1 MKVTMTSEASGSETP
16 TAFSRLHPAIQRWI
30 WDEHWKEL
38 RRTQVEAVGPILAGD
53 VDVIVSATTASGK
66 TEAAFLPMLSAI
78 ASQPATVPG
87 VEILYMAP
95 LKALINDQFE
105 RLSEISARVEVPV
118 HRWHGDVSGSRKHE
132 VLRRPG
138 GLLLITPE
146 SLEAFFVLRGEQV
159 PLTFGALRYVVVD
172 ELHSFIATERGT
184 QLQSLLNRLELAVR
198 RRIPRI
204 ALSATLGDMKSAAEF
219 LRPGAGERVHS
230 IVADDGDQAL
240 KLQLRGY
247 LESAP
252 RLTPAEAIA
261 AEKAGEPVTGADT
274 TGGDQL
280 AIAADVFG
288 TLRGSDNLVFANS
301 RRLVEVYT
309 DLLSTLAERNR
320 VPNEFFAHH
329 GNLSKEFREDVESR
343 LKDKT
348 HPANAV
354 CTSTLEMGIDI
365 GQVRSIAQIGAPPTV
380 AAMRQRL
387 GRSGRR
393 GDPAVLRI
401 YVSEAEVKSSTPPPD
416 SLRAEL
422 VQSVAM
428 VSLLLERWYE
438 PPDPGDLHLSTLIQ
452 QLLSIIAQ
460 HGGVSAADAYE
471 ALCGV
476 GPFDGVSKARFA
488 TLLRHLGG
496 GDVITQSVD
505 GTLLLGGVGERVV
518 NHYSFYAAF
527 ATPEEWRLVNE
538 GRSLGTL
545 PIDFPLLPGLFLIFG
560 GRRWRVVAVD
570 GEHKVVD
577 LVSSAG
583 GHPPRFTGT
592 GARVHNRVRREMLR
606 LYQSAIMPT
615 YLDSNAA
622 ELLTEGRQ
630 NFVRYRL
637 DENQLLQ
644 FGDDTYI
651 FIWEGDRI
659 LDTVVALLGAAELS
673 ATRDGLALSVAKIS
687 PVEVAAHLMTLLAGP
702 APDPVEVAS
711 RVCNKLVEKFDVW
724 LPDELLVAEYAARSL
739 DVEGAWRALQGVVES
754 TVASR

>member
-1 MKVTMTSEASGSETP
+1 MTSEASGSETP

-261 AEKAGEPVTGADT
+261 AEKAGEPVTGAETSLRSQPMSSVPCEDRT
-274 TGGDQL
+274 TSSSRTHVDWSRSTPIFSAPSPSATGFL
-280 AIAADVFG
+280 TSSSRITAISPRSFERMSS
-288 TLRGSDNLVFANS
+288 RGSRTRRTRPMPFVRRPSRWGSTSAKSEALPRS
-301 RRLVEVYT
+301 ELLRRL
-309 DLLSTLAERNR
+309 
-320 VPNEFFAHH
+320 
-329 GNLSKEFREDVESR
+329 
-343 LKDKT
+343 
-348 HPANAV
+348 
-354 CTSTLEMGIDI
+354 
-365 GQVRSIAQIGAPPTV
+365 PPC
-380 AAMRQRL
+380 A
-387 GRSGRR
+387 SDS
-393 GDPAVLRI
+393 GDPV
-401 YVSEAEVKSSTPPPD
+401 AEVIP
-416 SLRAEL
+416 
-422 VQSVAM
+422 
-428 VSLLLERWYE
+428 
-438 PPDPGDLHLSTLIQ
+438 
-452 QLLSIIAQ
+452 
-460 HGGVSAADAYE
+460 
-471 ALCGV
+471 LC
-476 GPFDGVSKARFA
+476 FA
-488 TLLRHLGG
+488 
-496 GDVITQSVD
+496 SMC
-505 GTLLLGGVGERVV
+505 
-518 NHYSFYAAF
+518 
-527 ATPEEWRLVNE
+527 
-538 GRSLGTL
+538 
-545 PIDFPLLPGLFLIFG
+545 
-560 GRRWRVVAVD
+560 
-570 GEHKVVD
+570 
-577 LVSSAG
+577 
-583 GHPPRFTGT
+583 PRP
-592 GARVHNRVRREMLR
+592 R
-606 LYQSAIMPT
+606 
-615 YLDSNAA
+615 
-622 ELLTEGRQ
+622 
-630 NFVRYRL
+630 
-637 DENQLLQ
+637 
-644 FGDDTYI
+644 
-651 FIWEGDRI
+651 
-659 LDTVVALLGAAELS
+659 
-673 ATRDGLALSVAKIS
+673 
-687 PVEVAAHLMTLLAGP
+687 
-702 APDPVEVAS
+702 
-711 RVCNKLVEKFDVW
+711 
-724 LPDELLVAEYAARSL
+724 
-739 DVEGAWRALQGVVES
+739 
-754 TVASR
+754 